1 MDRTELADFLRRCRA
16 RLQPTDVGLP
26 PGSRRR
32 TAGLRREEVAQ
43 LAGMSVDYYVRLE
56 QARSPQPSE
65 QILSSLARA
74 LRLTDDERDH
84 LFHLA
89 GRDQP
94 RRRRVSTHVRPGLLH
109 ILDELTRT
117 PAVVVSDIGDLLAG
131 NAMARAL
138 LGEHDRGPGRRDN
151 HIWRWFTEPEQRDRY
166 PSEDHDTQSRVM
178 VADLRATAARR
189 AGDADVEEL
198 VTALLATSSEFAEL
212 WSHHDVAVRR
222 SHRKRVV
229 HPVVGLLELDVEDV
243 ATDDLGQ
250 RLLILTAAPG
260 SESAER
266 LELLRV
272 IGSQDL
278 DPEVAPDATRDR
290 PAAGRAPSS
299 T

>member
-16 RLQPTDVGLP
+16 RLQPSDVGLP

-56 QARSPQPSE
+56 QARSSLPSD

-74 LRLTDDERDH
+74 LRLSDDEHDH

-94 RRRRVSTHVRPGLLH
+94 RRRRTSTHVRPGLLH

-117 PAVVVSDIGDLLAG
+117 PAVVLSDICDTLAL
-131 NAMARAL
+131 NAMARTL
-138 LGEHDRGPGRRDN
+138 LGEHQRGPGGRDN
-151 HIWRWFTEPEQRDRY
+151 HLWRWFTDPQRRDRY
-166 PSEDHDTQSRVM
+166 PSEDHDTQSRIM

-189 AGDADVEEL
+189 AGDADVEDL
-198 VTALLATSSEFAEL
+198 VTALLAASEEFAEL

-222 SHRKRVV
+222 SHRKRVI

-243 ATDDLGQ
+243 VTDDLGQ
-250 RLLILTAAPG
+250 RLLIMTAEPG
-260 SESAER
+260 SETAER

-278 DPEVAPDATRDR
+278 SPEPGPDEAHDR
-290 PAAGRAPSS
+290 SSVGR
-299 T
+299 